1 MPGPKPNPVESDL
14 CLPKSVDVV
23 IDGGGII
30 GVSTALELA
39 ERGNSVLLCEKGQ
52 IGAEQSSRNWGWVR
66 LGLRDPRE
74 IPLMTESLRIWQS
87 LDERI
92 GRKTGYVQSGILFG
106 ARTDRSAAD
115 MERWL
120 RNLEGYQTGARMV
133 SGSELEQHM
142 PGLKTKLR
150 AALFTPQ
157 DGRAEPQWVAPAL
170 AEAARDQGAVI
181 MTNCAVRCLDLQAG
195 RVAGVCTERGR
206 VACDQVVLAGG
217 LGRGCLRVTKESP
230 CHS

>member
-23 IDGGGII
+23 IVGGGII

-133 SGSELEQHM
+133 SGWRWYSMSSYSQPSSSSSQTVKMERPTRRWWIVSM
-142 PGLKTKLR
+142 C
-150 AALFTPQ
+150 
-157 DGRAEPQWVAPAL
+157 
-170 AEAARDQGAVI
+170 VI
-181 MTNCAVRCLDLQAG
+181 PLW
-195 RVAGVCTERGR
+195 
-206 VACDQVVLAGG
+206 
-217 LGRGCLRVTKESP
+217 S
-230 CHS
+230 